1 MKITWTKG
9 EKLLPAVMAIL
20 FLEAAYYVNNST
32 ASLLLAFTG
41 AMYFIIA
48 GIVYVKTGRVKIK

>member
-9 EKLLPAVMAIL
+9 EKLLPAVMAVL

-41 AMYFIIA
+41 VMYFIIA
-48 GIVYVKTGRVKIK
+48 GVVNFSDGG